1 MHFDRRLNCSLERLE
16 PRLTLA
22 ASAVG
27 GPALVNPPSVG
38 DQVVSAGADAI
49 ALLESGVTVS
59 IYEGRGVGDRDGV
72 FLRRIDAQ
80 GSASGAAFLVNQ
92 TVAGDQL
99 HAVVAAMPTGGFV
112 VAWEGRGVGDRE
124 GVFARW
130 YDASGSATTGEVR
143 INQTAGGRQTHPHIA
158 IASGGT
164 ATFVWHG
171 VGAGDFDGVFARRFS
186 AAGAALGN
194 ELLVNTTTAREQAF
208 ADIALADDGTA
219 LVTWSSRHQDGS
231 DWGVYAQRLAADG
244 TKSGGEFRV
253 STATAGSQ
261 TGASVAALDAGFAVA
276 WQSQSQDGDG
286 WGVYAQRLDA
296 TGAATGAELR
306 LNESTAGNQLEIAIA
321 ATGGSGLLA
330 AWSDGQPDGTGWNV
344 TAREFDLGAST
355 PALGDEFSVHPAT
368 ATSEF
373 GHQRA
378 PSVAA
383 SGSQAVIGWSGDG
396 AVDHDGAYLQ
406 RYTLTTD
413 GGPNLA
419 PNLAPI
425 AAQTAQLGVPFSV
438 TVTATDP
445 NPGDTLTYLLDV
457 DDSPTGATIEK
468 ITNGQAIIRW
478 TPQAGDLPGPVR
490 FRVLLSD
497 DGNPELFDA
506 EEFFVTLTPA
516 S

>member
-1 MHFDRRLNCSLERLE
+1 MLTAAAVGSPLLADEASIGGQRLNVAAEAISF
-16 PRLTLA
+16 LA
-22 ASAVG
+22 DDAAV
-27 GPALVNPPSVG
+27 A
-38 DQVVSAGADAI
+38 
-49 ALLESGVTVS
+49 
-59 IYEGRGVGDRDGV
+59 IYEGRGAGDRHGV
-72 FLRRIDAQ
+72 FLRRFDAQ
-80 GSASGAAFLVNQ
+80 GSPTTPPQLVNQ
-92 TVAGDQL
+92 TVAGEQF

-130 YDASGSATTGEVR
+130 FDTSGVATTGEVR
-143 INQTAGGRQTHPHIA
+143 INQTAGGRQSHPHIA

-171 VGAGDFDGVFARRFS
+171 VGFGDFDGVFARRFS
-186 AAGAALGN
+186 ATGVALGN

-208 ADIALADDGTA
+208 GDIALAGDGTA
-219 LVTWSSRHQDGS
+219 LVTWSSRHQDGG

-244 TKSGGEFRV
+244 TRAGGEFRV

-296 TGAATGAELR
+296 TGAASGAELPI
-306 LNESTAGNQLEIAIA
+306 NESTAGNQMEIAIA

-330 AWSDGQPDGTGWNV
+330 AWSNGQPNGTGWNV
-344 TAREFDLGAST
+344 TAREFDLAAST
-355 PALGDEFSVHPAT
+355 PALGVEFSVHPAT

-383 SGSQAVIGWSGDG
+383 SGGQAVIGWSGDG

-413 GGPNLA
+413 GGPNAA

-425 AAQTAQLGVPFSV
+425 ADQTAQVGVQLSV

-445 NPGDTLTYLLDV
+445 NSGDTLTYLLDA

-497 DGNPELFDA
+497 DGNPALFDA
-506 EEFFVTLTPA
+506 EEFFVTLTPD